1 MTDSTLRI
9 PSAPLT
15 DPLARVAVPL
25 ARRMFG
31 QVPDSL
37 RVMWHHRR
45 LTIDT
50 FLTERRI
57 ARWQALDPQL
67 KSLAVMATAGSIG
80 CSWCL
85 DYGHYTAHVDG
96 LDLAKVREVPRWR
109 EADCFTALER
119 EVMAYAEA
127 MTVTPPTATDEMVAS
142 LDRQLG
148 HAALV
153 ELTKMV
159 AVENERSR
167 FNAAM
172 GLTSQGFSDV
182 CELPLAMDATGDTVG
197 TAPRHATGDTVGT
210 PQHATGDT
218 VGPLSGSTAA
228 R

>member
-1 MTDSTLRI
+1 MTTSTLRI
-9 PSAPLT
+9 PPASLT
-15 DPLARVAVPL
+15 DPLGRIAVPV
-25 ARRMFG
+25 ARRVFG
-31 QVPDSL
+31 RVPDSL

-45 LTIDT
+45 LTIDS

-57 ARWQALDPQL
+57 SRWRALNPQL
-67 KSLAVMATAGSIG
+67 TSLAVMASAASIG

-85 DYGHYTAHVDG
+85 DYGYYAAHVDG
-96 LDLAKVREVPRWR
+96 LDLDKVREVPRWR
-109 EADCFTALER
+109 EASVYTDLER
-119 EVMAYAEA
+119 EVMSYAEA
-127 MTVTPPTATDEMVAS
+127 MTVTPPTVTDEMVES

-172 GLTSQGFSDV
+172 GLTSQGFSNV
-182 CELPLAMDATGDTVG
+182 CELPLA
-197 TAPRHATGDTVGT
+197 
-210 PQHATGDT
+210 
-218 VGPLSGSTAA
+218 A

>member
-1 MTDSTLRI
+1 MSRIGRARCLHDMTDSTLRI

-15 DPLARVAVPL
+15 DPLAGVAVPL
-25 ARRMFG
+25 ARRIFG

-37 RVMWHHRR
+37 LVMWHHRR

-50 FLTERRI
+50 FLTERLI
-57 ARWQALDPQL
+57 ARWRALDPQL
-67 KSLAVMATAGSIG
+67 KSLAVMASAGSIG

-85 DYGHYTAHVDG
+85 DYGYYTAHVDG

-109 EADCFTALER
+109 EADVFSDLER

-127 MTVTPPTATDEMVAS
+127 MTLTPPTVTDAMVAG

-148 HAALV
+148 HRALV

-167 FNAAM
+167 FNAAL

-182 CELPLAMDATGDTVG
+182 CELPLAPPPTGDTI
-197 TAPRHATGDTVGT
+197 
-210 PQHATGDT
+210 
-218 VGPLSGSTAA
+218 GSPPASAA
-228 R
+228 AG